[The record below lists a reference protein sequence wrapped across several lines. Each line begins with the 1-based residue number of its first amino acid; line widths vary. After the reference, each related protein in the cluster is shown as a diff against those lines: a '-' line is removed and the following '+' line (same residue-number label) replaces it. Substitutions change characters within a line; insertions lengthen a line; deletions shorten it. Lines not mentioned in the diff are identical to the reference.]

1 MSPWKP
7 LSTDGWR
14 TSPRRLDGSLDR
26 ITRSLGGPPA
36 GALATIFSRWPEIV
50 GAAVA
55 AHAEPLSLVRG
66 TLAVGVD
73 QPGWATQLTYL
84 EADILRRIEEVVGEG
99 AGAGVVRRVRVTVRP
114 R

>member
-7 LSTDGWR
+7 LPGSGWR
-14 TSPRRLDGSLDR
+14 SSPRGLGDSLDR

-36 GALATIFSRWPEIV
+36 GALATIFARWEAIV
-50 GAAVA
+50 GPAVA

-66 TLAVGVD
+66 TLTIGVD

-84 EADILRRIEEVVGEG
+84 EADLVRRIEEVAG
-99 AGAGVVRRVRVTVRP
+99 AGAVGRVRVTVRP
-114 R
+114 K